1 MSKSATSRPVSH
13 DHWRH
18 SFNIMRALAHPL
30 RIRMVQ
36 FIDTN
41 GSACVNE
48 IFAAMDVEQS
58 IASQHLRILR
68 QAQLVFTR
76 REQKF
81 VYYSL
86 NYPKMHEA
94 GKAASV
100 IAAFVMTDHEVE

>member
-1 MSKSATSRPVSH
+1 
-13 DHWRH
+13 
-18 SFNIMRALAHPL
+18 MRALAHPL
-30 RIRMVQ
+30 RIRMLQ

-48 IFAAMDVEQS
+48 IFAAMDIEQS

-81 VYYSL
+81 IHYSL
-86 NYPKMHEA
+86 NYGRMQEA
-94 GKAASV
+94 GKTAGI
-100 IAAFVMTDHEVE
+100 IAAFVMPDGPDEV